1 MTPLLAHN
9 PAGLVDALSF
19 TVILA
24 LLLIPLV
31 YTGVCLLGFL
41 LGNIGSGRSFPRA
54 ALSAI
59 ACSVLV
65 FCLCPPAAIW
75 LQLSCGSADSMN
87 EPAWLSCSKVL
98 LLLLMIFTPTAMGR
112 LIAKL
117 SWLRVTLITISVAI
131 VMGGTLAL
139 LFAFGVF
146 MAVMSQV

>member
-31 YTGVCLLGFL
+31 YTGICLLGFL

-65 FCLCPPAAIW
+65 FCLFTPAAIW

>member
-31 YTGVCLLGFL
+31 YTGICLLGFL

-65 FCLCPPAAIW
+65 FCLFAPAGIW
-75 LQLSCGSADSMN
+75 LQLTYGVSDSMN
-87 EPAWLSCSKVL
+87 EPEWLSWCKILLFFLTVL
-98 LLLLMIFTPTAMGR
+98 TPAAIGR
-112 LIAKL
+112 CIAKL
-117 SWLRVTLITISVAI
+117 SWLRVSLITIVVTITMAA
-131 VMGGTLAL
+131 TLAL
-139 LFAFGVF
+139 LFAMGVF
-146 MAVMSQV
+146 MAIMSQV

>member
-9 PAGLVDALSF
+9 PAGLLNAISITL
-19 TVILA
+19 ILA
-24 LLLIPLV
+24 LILIPLV
-31 YTGVCLLGFL
+31 YTGVCLLAFL
-41 LGNIGSGRSFPRA
+41 LGGIGSGRGLPRA
-54 ALSAI
+54 VLSAT

-65 FCLCPPAAIW
+65 FFLFAPAAIW